1 MIINFHGRRLPEFGI
16 PSGYAWVVD
25 TYNLQIPMPPRLM
38 AVADRHSP
46 VSTDDWIMLRSRQQP
61 KDDLISHLQLAFR
74 YEGINL
80 SVLDR
85 LFQVVSAEE
94 ITEMVKRHITGTFSR
109 RLWFIYEWMTGSQL
123 DLPDLRKVKYVSILN
138 EELHYTGIIVEKSSR
153 HKIHDN
159 LPGTPVFCPIVR
171 RTPELV
177 HLLEV
182 RNLTDEASTAAG
194 RVPEDLMR
202 RAAAFM
208 LLDDSKA
215 SFAIE
220 NEKPTSAQGTRWG
233 QAIGEAGQ
241 HELSVDELNRLQQI
255 VIGDDRFVRLGVRK
269 EEGFIGSHD
278 RNTMEPIPSHI
289 SARWEDLDNLM
300 KGLIDY
306 AEISLARH
314 QHPIL
319 TAAVLAFGFVFI
331 HPYVDGN
338 AGLSHAIT

>member
-1 MIINFHGRRLPEFGI
+1 
-16 PSGYAWVVD
+16 
-25 TYNLQIPMPPRLM
+25 MPPRLM

-46 VSTDDWIMLRSRQQP
+46 ESTDDWIMLRSRQQP
-61 KDDLISHLQLAFR
+61 DDNLASHLQLAFR

-85 LFQVVSAEE
+85 LFQILSAEE
-94 ITEMVKRHITGTFSR
+94 ITEMVQHQITSTFSR

-123 DLPDLRKVKYVSILN
+123 DLPDLGKVKYVSILD
-138 EELHYTGIIVEKSSR
+138 EELHYSGLIVESSPR

-159 LPGTPVFCPIVR
+159 LPGTPAFCPIVR

-177 HLLEV
+177 QLLDV
-182 RNLTDEASTAAG
+182 RNLADEARAVAG

-220 NEKPTSAQGTRWG
+220 NEKPTPAQGARWG

-241 HELSVDELNRLQQI
+241 HELSIDELNRLQQI
-255 VIGDDRFVRLGVRK
+255 VIGDARFVRLGIRQ

-278 RNTMEPIPSHI
+278 RRTMEPIPDRKS
-289 SARWEDLDNLM
+289 
-300 KGLIDY
+300 
-306 AEISLARH
+306 
-314 QHPIL
+314 
-319 TAAVLAFGFVFI
+319 VV
-331 HPYVDGN
+331 
-338 AGLSHAIT
+338 